1 MGTLV
6 YRTLFPILFPVSW
19 LPSKPCLSFF
29 FLAFWLAS
37 ILTTEEGEGPSTA
50 TLAPGCSTNP
60 GSLEA
65 ASVPRSVWQSS
76 LS

>member
-1 MGTLV
+1 MLGPQPPGWPQPALA
-6 YRTLFPILFPVSW
+6 SS

-50 TLAPGCSTNP
+50 TLAPPCSASP
-60 GSLEA
+60 GSLGG
-65 ASVPRSVWQSS
+65 ASVPKKSMPFS